1 MGATQ
6 ICIACIVTLWIN
18 WAHFMS
24 WASAGTMEMMAAA
37 QGMAGR
43 EDRWGPPLH
52 KHALL
57 CVQMCTGAGVH
68 ATAPIGALLGYGSCS
83 RDLQRKPC
91 CGTLESAQ

>member
-43 EDRWGPPLH
+43 EDRWGAPCMNMDCSVHRSPGVYRGRG
-52 KHALL
+52 A
-57 CVQMCTGAGVH
+57 CNCT
-68 ATAPIGALLGYGSCS
+68 YGGLA
-83 RDLQRKPC
+83 RD
-91 CGTLESAQ
+91 